1 MPRGRQPP
9 DRARSPRQVDQR
21 DAVGAV
27 LDQRTESLVL
37 LADAPRYP
45 VYNSGGTPISLGDL
59 AEIVREFLP
68 EAQMT
73 FANDGGIEESGNYL
87 VDNSRLRQEFEV
99 EYPPFRSRVLDI
111 INDIRR
117 QEGLPQVQG
126 R

>member
-1 MPRGRQPP
+1 VR
-9 DRARSPRQVDQR
+9 
-21 DAVGAV
+21 
-27 LDQRTESLVL
+27 VL

-99 EYPPFRSRVLDI
+99 EYPPFRSRVLEI

-117 QEGLPQVQG
+117 QEGLPLVEH

>member
-1 MPRGRQPP
+1 M
-9 DRARSPRQVDQR
+9 
-21 DAVGAV
+21 
-27 LDQRTESLVL
+27 
-37 LADAPRYP
+37 
-45 VYNSGGTPISLGDL
+45 
-59 AEIVREFLP
+59 P
-68 EAQMT
+68 EAQIG
-73 FANDGGIEESGNYL
+73 FANAGGIEESGNYL